1 MWRALLLRCGLEP
14 EVCVVTLEPAM
25 HDLAMALLAKG
36 EADASEGGDD
46 GEVED
51 GDDGNDD
58 GDGDGEP
65 EIML

>member
-14 EVCVVTLEPAM
+14 KVCVVTLEPAM

-36 EADASEGGDD
+36 EADASED
-46 GEVED
+46 E
-51 GDDGNDD
+51 
-58 GDGDGEP
+58 GDGVP